1 MLNCFI
7 QKLYYIKIRK
17 NMCAFLRV
25 NRPLQANWG
34 HSWGTH
40 YTISDLH
47 LLLVNCAAK
56 KMSLFCNSQEW
67 NINNNV
73 IKLSRP

>member
-1 MLNCFI
+1 
-7 QKLYYIKIRK
+7 
-17 NMCAFLRV
+17 MCAFIVLIGPYKQTGV
-25 NRPLQANWG
+25 IEG
-34 HSWGTH
+34 GTH

-73 IKLSRP
+73 LKLSRP